1 MISSLLLASAALIE
15 LGVSPLV
22 EPGHQHNW
30 SKLHID
36 EDENSIFDSAWSQS
50 FKQGQQEFRLILT
63 RSEVVDEGDLI
74 KMDVIIAV
82 DCETNML
89 GAKSLHIFES
99 PMGKG
104 FDIEIDEVEMEAA
117 SDPLKGDE
125 AAIISVACDVERSQ

>member
-1 MISSLLLASAALIE
+1 MISTLILASAALIE

-22 EPGHQHNW
+22 EPSHQHNW
-30 SKLHID
+30 SELHIE
-36 EDENSIFDSAWSQS
+36 EDEHSIFDSAWSQS
-50 FKQGQQEFRLILT
+50 FKQDEQEFRLILT

-89 GAKSLHIFES
+89 GAKSMHIFES

-104 FDIEIDEVEMEAA
+104 IDIEIDEVKMETA
-117 SDPLKGDE
+117 SDPLAGDE
-125 AAIISVACDVERSQ
+125 AAIISVACDVEGSQ